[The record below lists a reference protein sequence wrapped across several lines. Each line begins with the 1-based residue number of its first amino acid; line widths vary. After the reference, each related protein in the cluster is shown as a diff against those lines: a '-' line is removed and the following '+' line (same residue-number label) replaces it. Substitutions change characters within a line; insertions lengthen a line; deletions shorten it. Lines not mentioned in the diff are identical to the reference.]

1 MLSNAVT
8 NIDSV
13 TTYKQY
19 IQKAVE
25 CGMKAIAFSEHG
37 NIFEWVHKKDA
48 CDAAGLKYIHA
59 MEAYLTERIP
69 EEGEER
75 VRDNYHCILIARNWD
90 GVKELNKMQSKAFNR
105 TDGHYYYAPRITF
118 DELFASS
125 ENIIVCTACIA
136 SALSKGTETA
146 KQKFLN
152 FLLDNKERCFLE
164 VQHHNTDSQRN
175 YNRYLANLSKETGLR
190 LIAATDTHCLNKEH
204 ELGRS
209 VLQVSK
215 NTKFDGEDGW
225 DLIWKDYD
233 QLISAFQVQGAL
245 TEEEYMTAIQNTN
258 VMADMIED
266 FTLDRS
272 FKYAKVYD
280 NGEEILRKK
289 LFAPDVINSIV
300 AEGFKREDVEAR
312 LEHELDTF
320 KALGATDF
328 ILLEDHIIQWEH
340 SHDIWQGPARGSAA
354 SSLALYAL
362 GITEVNPLKY
372 GFYFWRFMD
381 KSKYSLADI
390 DVDNAPEDRDRVK
403 EWMLNDHLDLPNV
416 KTCEIITF
424 HTEALKG
431 AIRDVGRGLGM
442 PLYEVDE
449 IAKAVHDVSVDEN
462 KMTVIDD
469 EWRER
474 YPELFKIVDIVLGTV
489 TSIGSHASGV
499 VISDRD
505 IEEEFGTCYLKD
517 DPYPVSCIN
526 MKELDSLNF
535 TKQDALGLENIGV
548 INGTCKLAGIDRVSP
563 KTINFED
570 DAVWD
575 SMRKDTALIFQ
586 MNSDYGQRTMSKIFS
601 DEVFA
606 KIKKE
611 IPSMTKLDLLSF
623 ACALVRPC
631 GKGVYEKATNGIVSK
646 TGIREIDDLLG
657 PSMGYAIMQEPQMA
671 FVQQF
676 CGYSF
681 LESDK
686 LRKCVARGEKVLMG
700 DGSLKNIEDVKVGD
714 IVATKDGNRISA
726 RPVTAWSNN
735 GIKKTIKVRC
745 DCGYNIQCTK
755 DHRILTQRGYV
766 EAKDLVAGDFVY
778 TPKVLQPN
786 EDGLRSH
793 QKPSNDVLWM
803 LGALIGDG
811 TIGEKERL
819 CLTNSDVSI
828 IEKFKNAVKQTRRAG
843 EPEFRVSYVDG
854 KTVDKI
860 YRAHISSGPFKDAV
874 WNLILSFNM
883 NHKAAQK
890 EIPKQIQTYSPTE
903 KLASFLAGLF
913 NTDGGYCTN
922 RKCIEYYT
930 ISEKLIWQLWR
941 QLLKFRIYSSISE
954 KNVSGYG
961 YKSYVLS
968 ICDKV
973 SLRNF
978 NAYIMPYIVGIKRTE
993 LQRMIDINNSYCY
1006 FLPPICKE
1014 EALKSCKAMSGSTR
1028 DVLLKLFGKEYEL
1041 TNGYPINIETARLLV
1056 SELYMP
1062 YTHKLLTGDFITQRV
1077 MDIQD
1082 SEECETYDIEVEQT
1096 HNFICEGIVVHNCI
1110 SKKYGTREQLPKIKK
1125 MWEEN
1130 AKIRYNLTDEQ
1141 SEAIIEPFLQCILDA
1156 TRYSFSLV
1164 HSLSYSCISYEC
1176 GWLRYHYPLEYIT
1189 SCLNTWNGNDEKT
1202 AEAIEYA
1209 TKKGIRILLPKFR
1222 HSKAD
1227 YFFDK
1232 ETNSIYRGT
1241 SSVKGISASYAE
1253 ALYELRDREYN
1264 SFIELLYDIQ
1274 TIGVP
1279 KDQIE
1284 ALIKL
1289 DYFEEF
1295 GTIKELS
1302 LIYYQFQCFKKGEA
1316 KTISK
1321 DKLTDK
1327 IIYDIVA
1334 RNANETAKQFNKI
1347 NCRNILIEI
1356 EQYIKSLSLGDADIK
1371 TKIQNQMD
1379 YMGYIGIKTDKL
1391 EDRPR
1396 IIVLSI
1402 RVLKSA
1408 KTNKPWAISI
1418 DGQSIGSAKRA
1429 NYTIR
1434 YSLYEK
1440 EQFNKCDIIRIKD
1453 WERDK
1458 RGYYWITNFVKEI
1471 C

>member
-1 MLSNAVT
+1 MDNYVPFHVHTMLSNAVT

-125 ENIIVCTACIA
+125 ENIIVCTACVA

-146 KQKFLN
+146 KQRFLN
-152 FLLDNKERCFLE
+152 FLLDNKDRCFLE

-462 KMTVIDD
+462 KITVIDD
-469 EWRER
+469 EWRKR
-474 YPELFKIVDIVLGTV
+474 YPDLFKIVDIVLGTV

-535 TKQDALGLENIGV
+535 TKQDALG
-548 INGTCKLAGIDRVSP
+548 
-563 KTINFED
+563 
-570 DAVWD
+570 
-575 SMRKDTALIFQ
+575 
-586 MNSDYGQRTMSKIFS
+586 
-601 DEVFA
+601 
-606 KIKKE
+606 
-611 IPSMTKLDLLSF
+611 
-623 ACALVRPC
+623 
-631 GKGVYEKATNGIVSK
+631 
-646 TGIREIDDLLG
+646 
-657 PSMGYAIMQEPQMA
+657 
-671 FVQQF
+671 
-676 CGYSF
+676 
-681 LESDK
+681 
-686 LRKCVARGEKVLMG
+686 
-700 DGSLKNIEDVKVGD
+700 
-714 IVATKDGNRISA
+714 
-726 RPVTAWSNN
+726 
-735 GIKKTIKVRC
+735 
-745 DCGYNIQCTK
+745 
-755 DHRILTQRGYV
+755 
-766 EAKDLVAGDFVY
+766 
-778 TPKVLQPN
+778 
-786 EDGLRSH
+786 
-793 QKPSNDVLWM
+793 
-803 LGALIGDG
+803 
-811 TIGEKERL
+811 
-819 CLTNSDVSI
+819 
-828 IEKFKNAVKQTRRAG
+828 
-843 EPEFRVSYVDG
+843 
-854 KTVDKI
+854 
-860 YRAHISSGPFKDAV
+860 
-874 WNLILSFNM
+874 
-883 NHKAAQK
+883 
-890 EIPKQIQTYSPTE
+890 
-903 KLASFLAGLF
+903 
-913 NTDGGYCTN
+913 
-922 RKCIEYYT
+922 
-930 ISEKLIWQLWR
+930 
-941 QLLKFRIYSSISE
+941 
-954 KNVSGYG
+954 
-961 YKSYVLS
+961 
-968 ICDKV
+968 
-973 SLRNF
+973 
-978 NAYIMPYIVGIKRTE
+978 
-993 LQRMIDINNSYCY
+993 
-1006 FLPPICKE
+1006 
-1014 EALKSCKAMSGSTR
+1014 
-1028 DVLLKLFGKEYEL
+1028 
-1041 TNGYPINIETARLLV
+1041 
-1056 SELYMP
+1056 
-1062 YTHKLLTGDFITQRV
+1062 
-1077 MDIQD
+1077 
-1082 SEECETYDIEVEQT
+1082 
-1096 HNFICEGIVVHNCI
+1096 
-1110 SKKYGTREQLPKIKK
+1110 
-1125 MWEEN
+1125 
-1130 AKIRYNLTDEQ
+1130 
-1141 SEAIIEPFLQCILDA
+1141 
-1156 TRYSFSLV
+1156 
-1164 HSLSYSCISYEC
+1164 
-1176 GWLRYHYPLEYIT
+1176 
-1189 SCLNTWNGNDEKT
+1189 
-1202 AEAIEYA
+1202 
-1209 TKKGIRILLPKFR
+1209 
-1222 HSKAD
+1222 
-1227 YFFDK
+1227 
-1232 ETNSIYRGT
+1232 
-1241 SSVKGISASYAE
+1241 
-1253 ALYELRDREYN
+1253 
-1264 SFIELLYDIQ
+1264 
-1274 TIGVP
+1274 
-1279 KDQIE
+1279 
-1284 ALIKL
+1284 
-1289 DYFEEF
+1289 
-1295 GTIKELS
+1295 
-1302 LIYYQFQCFKKGEA
+1302 
-1316 KTISK
+1316 
-1321 DKLTDK
+1321 
-1327 IIYDIVA
+1327 
-1334 RNANETAKQFNKI
+1334 
-1347 NCRNILIEI
+1347 
-1356 EQYIKSLSLGDADIK
+1356 
-1371 TKIQNQMD
+1371 
-1379 YMGYIGIKTDKL
+1379 
-1391 EDRPR
+1391 
-1396 IIVLSI
+1396 
-1402 RVLKSA
+1402 
-1408 KTNKPWAISI
+1408 
-1418 DGQSIGSAKRA
+1418 
-1429 NYTIR
+1429 
-1434 YSLYEK
+1434 
-1440 EQFNKCDIIRIKD
+1440 
-1453 WERDK
+1453 
-1458 RGYYWITNFVKEI
+1458 
-1471 C
+1471 